1 MSEQRADLSQKL
13 SLRSYRPGDEDNI
26 VDFLNLCYPRGWGD
40 IKKWKWHYVDY
51 PSFEKDNVFIF
62 EADGKIV
69 GFRGL
74 FFRDLLIPSVGRTWT
89 TSFGD
94 TAVHPDFRRFGI
106 YSRLHQATLEA
117 AKSHKACMVF
127 TWNEKG
133 TVTYEHNKKTGF
145 AEIMRGAY
153 YWKILN
159 YERVFK
165 KEFRDLIRGNEEIS
179 SLVKGL
185 ESGLYLGVGDSL
197 FPVAEILG
205 EELQL
210 AKARKKVKIIFDESA
225 FPLMSKFRQGG
236 KLQKVTSL
244 FLLLLSRR
252 MKIRVT
258 SLGIVLKLAWR
269 GVRIVV

>member
-1 MSEQRADLSQKL
+1 MSEHKANLSQKI
-13 SLRSYRPGDEDNI
+13 SLRSYQAGDENNI
-26 VDFLNLCYPRGWGD
+26 VDFLNLSYPRGWGD
-40 IKKWKWHYVDY
+40 IKQWKWHYVDY

-74 FFRDLLIPSVGRTWT
+74 FFRHLLIPSVGRTWT

-117 AKSHKACMVF
+117 AKSNKACMVF
-127 TWNEKG
+127 TWNERG

-165 KEFRDLIRGNEEIS
+165 RELRDLIRGNEEIS

-197 FPVAEILG
+197 FSVAEILG
-205 EELQL
+205 E
-210 AKARKKVKIIFDESA
+210 APDSARARMRVKIIFDESA
-225 FPLMSKFRQGG
+225 FPLMFKFGQGG
-236 KLQKVTSL
+236 RLQKVTSL
-244 FLLLLSRR
+244 FLLLLSRK
-252 MKIRVT
+252 MKIRFT
-258 SLGIVLKLAWR
+258 SLSIVLKLAWK
-269 GVRIVV
+269 GVRIIV